1 MIQKEDERKERDYLT
16 LVPES
21 WIYLPGSFEDR
32 GNRSCAACEQNN
44 NLANNNNKKSGQYEE
59 AEPDS
64 KLIPRVPC
72 KKNNPKPDKIRQ
84 KNTSRYYGIL
94 WYCILYKNSG
104 YPELRYKYQ
113 RSDQWNEFY
122 RKHTKKYLDR
132 RLDKRDAAVKKFH
145 IMEKNIHNHMKA
157 LRKHNKN
164 LFNMTKKNISCKELH
179 KVNNIKP
186 RYNSPNITNI
196 NSSDYDLDSSI
207 SSLLVTETTIIHW

>member
-1 MIQKEDERKERDYLT
+1 MIMNILFHNVELLHSSVTLVKTPVQILLGMLTVEFISLITSLILVSELWITRILVKDTVLT

-94 WYCILYKNSG
+94 CYCILCKNYG
-104 YPELRYKYQ
+104 YPGLRYKYQ
-113 RSDQWNEFY
+113 RSYE
-122 RKHTKKYLDR
+122 
-132 RLDKRDAAVKKFH
+132 
-145 IMEKNIHNHMKA
+145 
-157 LRKHNKN
+157 
-164 LFNMTKKNISCKELH
+164 
-179 KVNNIKP
+179 
-186 RYNSPNITNI
+186 
-196 NSSDYDLDSSI
+196 
-207 SSLLVTETTIIHW
+207 